1 MATLTLN
8 PDEPLK
14 NELIMLIYNIKDEAA
29 LSDLYQMMKRRLG
42 RKKHAATQAVADDGD
57 SKEYILAGIKHAC
70 RDLKLIR
77 EGKVRGVEVHEFL
90 RQFDDED

>member
-29 LSDLYQMMKRRLG
+29 LSDLYQMMKSYLTERN
-42 RKKHAATQAVADDGD
+42 D
-57 SKEYILAGIKHAC
+57 SELLEIAKRNGLS
-70 RDLKLIR
+70 L
-77 EGKVRGVEVHEFL
+77 
-90 RQFDDED
+90 

>member
-29 LSDLYQMMKRRLG
+29 LSDLYQMIKSYLTERNDSELLEIAKRNGL
-42 RKKHAATQAVADDGD
+42 
-57 SKEYILAGIKHAC
+57 
-70 RDLKLIR
+70 
-77 EGKVRGVEVHEFL
+77 FL
-90 RQFDDED
+90 